1 MSVNRGA
8 SRFDILRKGKIAAL
22 ALTIAAFGAAS
33 IGGAESVHAAEPGT
47 KLEISSKPFVI
58 GGQKVYLPAAIVN
71 GESYIGL
78 RSLNDRLGIGT
89 SWNQKSREAV
99 LTGRGRTMQ
108 VISTDGYRLNG
119 ERVYASPSYIQAGS
133 TFVPLRFVLESFGYN
148 IGYDGASKSV
158 IVDPISENNLTWKS
172 EQISYQAAKL
182 KLLVSYPVLSGAENE
197 EAISKINAKL
207 KAEAERYAAAGRQ
220 TLQKAAKE
228 NAEAERDYPDTTIP
242 PVEYE
247 GAYTVTYNEA
257 GKISLYVDYY
267 LYTGGA
273 HGGTERVPYTFDLK
287 TGALISL
294 KEAAGGNSDY
304 VSIINKAIQA
314 QIKQQQL
321 LPLLVPF
328 KTIESDRPYF
338 LKHGALV
345 VYFKQYEYTPY
356 AAGMPEFTVPFS
368 AFL

>member
-1 MSVNRGA
+1 MSVKRNAAG
-8 SRFDILRKGKIAAL
+8 SNFLRKGKTAAL
-22 ALTIAAFGAAS
+22 ALAIAAFGTTS
-33 IGGAESVHAAEPGT
+33 IGVGGTVHAAEPGT
-47 KLEISSKPFVI
+47 KLEVSSKPFVI
-58 GGQKVYLPAAIVN
+58 GGQKVYLPAAVVN

-89 SWNQKSREAV
+89 SWNQKSRTAV

-148 IGYDGASKSV
+148 IGYDAASKAV
-158 IVDPISENNLTWKS
+158 IVDPISENDVTWKS
-172 EQISYQAAKL
+172 EQISYQASKL
-182 KLLVSYPVLSGAENE
+182 KLNVSYPVLSGTENE
-197 EAISKINAKL
+197 EAMAKINAKL
-207 KAEAERYAAAGRQ
+207 KADAERYAAAGRK
-220 TLQKAAKE
+220 TLEKAAKE
-228 NAEAERDYPDTTIP
+228 NAEAERAYPDTTIP

-273 HGGTERVPYTFDLK
+273 HGGIERVPYTFDLK
-287 TGALISL
+287 TGALLSL
-294 KEAAGGNSDY
+294 KEAAGGNADY
-304 VSIINKAIQA
+304 VSIINRAIQA
-314 QIKQQQL
+314 QIKQQNL

-328 KTIESDRPYF
+328 KSIEADRPYF
-338 LKHGALV
+338 LKHNALV
-345 VYFKQYEYTPY
+345 VYFSQYEYTPY

-368 AFL
+368 AFR